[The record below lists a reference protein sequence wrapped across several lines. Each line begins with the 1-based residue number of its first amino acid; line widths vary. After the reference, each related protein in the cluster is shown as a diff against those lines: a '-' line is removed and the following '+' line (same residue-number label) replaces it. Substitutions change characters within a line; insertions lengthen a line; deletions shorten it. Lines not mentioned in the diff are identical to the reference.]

1 MLGSMNDTSRSRT
14 SRRYAPLQ
22 SGGRVVMD
30 SLRSVEPGAPA
41 WVGLGTTRGTGT
53 AARFYCGLF
62 GWSVVARHRPLDDS
76 VGYWIFRQDGRDVG
90 GLAPDGSSAWTV
102 YMSVSDV
109 DAAAQAVTD
118 HGGVV
123 LEGPM
128 AIIDAGRL
136 ALCADPL
143 GAVFALWQPDGDVEA
158 GAVDEPGSCTWYQL
172 SCCDAEVAGRFYG
185 AVFGWEARTTELAG
199 GSTYTEFFH
208 PGTERRVAG
217 MFELDESR
225 GTPVG
230 DVGDIGDAPNASA
243 QWMIHFAV
251 PDADHVAARAA
262 ELGGMVSVAPF
273 DLPGVGRIAV
283 LNDPESAVFSVL
295 QAA

>member
-1 MLGSMNDTSRSRT
+1 
-14 SRRYAPLQ
+14 
-22 SGGRVVMD
+22 MD

-41 WVGLGTTRGTGT
+41 WVGLGTTKGTST

-62 GWSVVARHRPLDDS
+62 GWSVMARHRPLDDS
-76 VGYWIFRQDGRDVG
+76 VGYWIFRQDGRDIG
-90 GLAPDGSSAWTV
+90 GLAPDGVSAWTV

-109 DAAAQAVTD
+109 DATAEAVTD

-123 LEGPM
+123 LEGPTT
-128 AIIDAGRL
+128 IVDAGRL

-143 GAVFALWQPDGDVEA
+143 GATFALWQPDRDA
-158 GAVDEPGSCTWYQL
+158 DRDLVDEPGSCTWYQL
-172 SCCDAEVAGRFYG
+172 TCCDAEVAGRFYG
-185 AVFGWEARTTELAG
+185 AVFGWEARTTGLTG
-199 GSTYTEFFH
+199 GSAYTEFFH

-217 MFELDESR
+217 MLAANEPQ
-225 GTPVG
+225 GV
-230 DVGDIGDAPNASA
+230 DVRDVPNAPS

-251 PDADHVAARAA
+251 TDADRVAARAA
-262 ELGGMVSVAPF
+262 ELGGEVSVAPF
-273 DLPGVGRIAV
+273 DLPDVGRIAV

>member
-1 MLGSMNDTSRSRT
+1 MLNPMNGTFRSGT
-14 SRRYAPLQ
+14 ARRYASLRS
-22 SGGRVVMD
+22 SGRGVMD
-30 SLRSVEPGAPA
+30 ALRSVEPGAPA
-41 WVGLGTTRGTGT
+41 WVGLGTTKETGT

-76 VGYWIFRQDGRDVG
+76 VGYWIFRQDGRDIG
-90 GLAPDGSSAWTV
+90 GLAPDGGSAWTV

-109 DAAAQAVTD
+109 DVTAQAVTD

-128 AIIDAGRL
+128 TIVEAGRL

-143 GAVFALWQPDGDVEA
+143 GATFVLWQPDGDSEGA
-158 GAVDEPGSCTWYQL
+158 AVDEAGSCTWYQL
-172 SCCDAEVAGRFYG
+172 TCCDAEVAGRFYG
-185 AVFGWEARTTELAG
+185 AVFGWEARTIGLAG
-199 GSTYTEFFH
+199 GSTYTELFH

-217 MFELDESR
+217 MLELNEPR
-225 GTPVG
+225 RA
-230 DVGDIGDAPNASA
+230 DVRDGPNARS

-251 PDADHVAARAA
+251 TDADHVAARAA
-262 ELGGMVSVAPF
+262 ELGGVVSVAPF
-273 DLPGVGRIAV
+273 DLPDVGRIAV